1 MTEIPQLVVLRY
13 REMSK
18 CKAARSVLDL
28 RAARKLEKGWE
39 ALPDNPDNPIIEEEI
54 DRGREE

>member
-1 MTEIPQLVVLRY
+1 
-13 REMSK
+13 MSK

-39 ALPDNPDNPIIEEEI
+39 ALPDNSDNPIIEEEI
-54 DRGREE
+54 DWGREE